1 MSFAQQLWQE
11 NRELAQASRNHP
23 FVRGI
28 EDGSL
33 PKKLFAYYVRQ
44 DAFFL
49 EAFARAYTI
58 AGARVTDWNDF
69 KALHHLTGGVLGEL
83 QLHEGYAREWGVD
96 ITQVEPGAAT
106 RHYTDFVLAIAWGK
120 EVGQT
125 FAALVPCMRLYA
137 WLGQELARIN
147 REEHLYSD
155 WISTYGSEEIEELA
169 CELERLLTLY
179 ADPKDKQIAETYR
192 YAMECELNFFEAA
205 FTCDDM
211 QGDPSVV
218 LGK

>member
-11 NRELAQASRNHP
+11 NREIAQSCRNHP

-33 PKKLFAYYVRQ
+33 AKKLFSYYVSQ

-49 EAFARAYTI
+49 KAFARAYTI

-69 KALHHLTGGVLGEL
+69 KTLHHLTEGVLGEL

-120 EVGQT
+120 ELGQT
-125 FAALVPCMRLYA
+125 LAALVPCMRLYA
-137 WLGQELARIN
+137 WLGQELAKTN
-147 REEHLYSD
+147 GKKHLYSN
-155 WISTYGSEEIEELA
+155 WINTYSSKEIEELA
-169 CELERLLTLY
+169 SELERLLVLY
-179 ADPKDKQIAETYR
+179 ASPKDKQIAETYR
-192 YAMECELNFFEAA
+192 YAMECELRFFEAA
-205 FTCDDM
+205 LTWD
-211 QGDPSVV
+211 
-218 LGK
+218 L